1 MKKIYLTIAL
11 AIGIMASA
19 QVKIGDNATSV
30 NANSLLELE
39 STTKGVLF
47 PRVALTGTAN
57 VAPLAA
63 HVAGMTVYNTATAGD
78 VTPGMYTNSGSAWV
92 KLGASS
98 APAVSVV
105 VNTSATYTILGTEDY
120 VLHNGPAATFTLPS
134 TATVGKRIVIAN
146 NVASSGNVS
155 IAVDAGGSFWNGSG
169 YATSA
174 NNTNVFTYTASGW
187 ICEAIGLN

>member
-1 MKKIYLTIAL
+1 MKKIYLTITL

-39 STTKGVLF
+39 STTKVVLF

-63 HVAGMTVYNTATAGD
+63 HVQGMTIYNTATVGD

-98 APAVSVV
+98 AQEYHTIKGNVTTV
-105 VNTSATYTILGTEDY
+105 TTTTYTLAANDY
-120 VLHNGPAATFTLPS
+120 AVITNNSTGVTITMPNLTLADAGRTIFIFNNN
-134 TATVGKRIVIAN
+134 TATVANSFAGTIPTGVATQNQFRAMEIMWTGTFWAIMGK
-146 NVASSGNVS
+146 
-155 IAVDAGGSFWNGSG
+155 
-169 YATSA
+169 
-174 NNTNVFTYTASGW
+174 
-187 ICEAIGLN
+187 

>member
-98 APAVSVV
+98 APEYHTIKGTVSTVT
-105 VNTSATYTILGTEDY
+105 TSTYTLAANDY
-120 VLHNGPAATFTLPS
+120 AVITNNSTGVTITMPDLTLADAGRTIFIFNNNPTPAANSFAGTIPTGVTTLNQFRAMEIMWTGTFW
-134 TATVGKRIVIAN
+134 AIMGK
-146 NVASSGNVS
+146 
-155 IAVDAGGSFWNGSG
+155 
-169 YATSA
+169 
-174 NNTNVFTYTASGW
+174 
-187 ICEAIGLN
+187 

>member
-1 MKKIYLTIAL
+1 MKKIYLTITL

-63 HVAGMTVYNTATAGD
+63 HVQGMTIYNTATAGD

-98 APAVSVV
+98 APEYHTIKGNVTTV
-105 VNTSATYTILGTEDY
+105 TTTTYTLAANDY
-120 VLHNGPAATFTLPS
+120 AVITNNSTGVTITMPNLTL
-134 TATVGKRIVIAN
+134 A
-146 NVASSGNVS
+146 
-155 IAVDAGGSFWNGSG
+155 DAGRTIFIFN
-169 YATSA
+169 
-174 NNTNVFTYTASGW
+174 NNTAAVANSFAETIPTGVATQNQFRAMEIMWTGTFW
-187 ICEAIGLN
+187 AIMGK